1 MKFEQFCQKKLI
13 QEYIELARQRKR
25 YDLGIQQYLYRVFRF
40 FKWLAKNKIKPRI
53 LTEEDIARYLNS
65 LNSEN
70 EKRLSA
76 FAIKDF
82 LEFIHYKYKYENIK
96 EILDNTKTSK
106 FSPLRFSVT
115 IERKKPKYALSIEEM
130 RKIIEITEDEP
141 SFQSA
146 LACSF
151 YFGWRPIEATVK
163 LKKSLKQGLVDFNAR
178 RLVIETAKRKDR
190 DRDRV
195 IPFPEIL
202 DDYFRYWCKF
212 VSHLNNKTMHMY
224 IRTRCYRW
232 QNKFIKEIG
241 KAVTPVVIRR
251 SVETWLQ
258 IRNVPQPV
266 IDYFLGHKL
275 RSEVLENMIEKTPM
289 AETYAVKE
297 EICEKLVRPELE
309 RKHFIYEVIL

>member
-1 MKFEQFCQKKLI
+1 MKFEQFCNRGII
-13 QEYIELARQRKR
+13 QEYIELAKERRR
-25 YDLGIQQYLYRVFRF
+25 YDLGIQQYLYRIFRF
-40 FKWLAKNKIKPRI
+40 FKWMARNKIRPKN
-53 LTEEDIARYLNS
+53 LTEEDIAKYLNTLS
-65 LNSEN
+65 SEN

-82 LEFIHYKYKYENIK
+82 LEFIYYKYKYDNIK
-96 EILDNTKTSK
+96 EILESAKTSK

-115 IERKKPKYALSIEEM
+115 IERKKPKYGLTVEEM
-130 RKIIEITEDEP
+130 RKIIEITEEEP

-146 LACSF
+146 LTCSF

-163 LKKSLKQGLVDFNAR
+163 LKESLKKGLVNYDER

-195 IPFPEIL
+195 IPYPEVL
-202 DDYFRYWCKF
+202 DDYFKYWCKF

-232 QNKFIKEIG
+232 QNIFMKKIG

-258 IRNVPQPV
+258 IRNVQQAI

-275 RSEVLENMIEKTPM
+275 RTEVLENMIERRPM
-289 AETYAVKE
+289 AEVYAVKE

-309 RKHFIYEVIL
+309 KKHFIFEVIS

>member
-1 MKFEQFCQKKLI
+1 MKFEQFCQKNLI
-13 QEYIELARQRKR
+13 QEYIELAKERRR
-25 YDLGIQQYLYRVFRF
+25 YDLGIQQYLYRIFRF
-40 FKWLAKNKIKPRI
+40 FKWMVRNKIRPKN

-70 EKRLSA
+70 EKRLTA

-82 LEFIHYKYKYENIK
+82 LEFIYYKYKYDNIK
-96 EILDNTKTSK
+96 EILESAKTSK
-106 FSPLRFSVT
+106 YSPLRFSVT
-115 IERKKPKYALSIEEM
+115 IERKKPKYGLTVEEM
-130 RKIIEITEDEP
+130 RRIIEITELEP

-163 LKKSLKQGLVDFNAR
+163 LKNSLRKGLVDFEAR

-195 IPFPEIL
+195 IPFPEVL
-202 DDYFRYWCKF
+202 DDYFKYWCKF
-212 VSHLNNKTMHMY
+212 VEKLNNKTMHMY

-241 KAVTPVVIRR
+241 KPVSPVIIRR
-251 SVETWLQ
+251 TVETQLQ

-275 RSEVLENMIEKTPM
+275 RTEVLENMIEHRPM
-289 AETYAVKE
+289 AEVYAVKE

-309 RKHFIYEVIL
+309 KKHFIFEVIS